1 MATQLAAPEP
11 LDAAASADAESSAAA
26 SDDAG
31 SSSAAPAAGA
41 TFVRLSKAEKKAAK
55 KERAH
60 ASRLK
65 QREREREAQK
75 KKVEAR
81 RAARAA
87 ALAALTPAEREAQIA
102 AERAERDAGYEA
114 TVAQS
119 AAVEA
124 ALEGGLRV
132 VLDLSY
138 GAHMSAREHN
148 SLQRQLSRCWGAN
161 RRAAAPVSLH
171 LAGLAQC
178 PAACLPPGGDHLRWK
193 VHRLDERVEER
204 FPPASLTFLTP
215 DAPDVLGAL
224 DPARVYVIGGLVDR
238 SVQKAASLARARPR
252 RGDGAAA
259 ARGALGDRRR
269 ARAAHARRR
278 ADDSARVQ
286 CERRLGPRD
295 HGRAARA
302 QAGAPA
308 RGGRALGAKEEGR
321 QLELGRAAARGRRR
335 RRRRGGGR
343 GRGRRRRGWIKI
355 GHSHRRLHTAVNPG

>member
-1 MATQLAAPEP
+1 M
-11 LDAAASADAESSAAA
+11 
-26 SDDAG
+26 
-31 SSSAAPAAGA
+31 
-41 TFVRLSKAEKKAAK
+41 
-55 KERAH
+55 
-60 ASRLK
+60 
-65 QREREREAQK
+65 
-75 KKVEAR
+75 EAR

-124 ALEGGLRV
+124 ALESGLRV

-138 GAHMSAREHN
+138 GAHARA
-148 SLQRQLSRCWGAN
+148 RAQL
-161 RRAAAPVSLH
+161 AAAPAQPLGRQPPRRR
-171 LAGLAQC
+171 AGVAPPRRLAQC

-238 SVQKAASLARARPR
+238 SVQKAASLARARGLGAATARLPLEAHPAIVDAREPLTLDAVLTILLEYNASADWGRAITPR
-252 RGDGAAA
+252 RSVL
-259 ARGALGDRRR
+259 AR
-269 ARAAHARRR
+269 
-278 ADDSARVQ
+278 
-286 CERRLGPRD
+286 PREEV
-295 HGRAARA
+295 
-302 QAGAPA
+302 
-308 RGGRALGAKEEGR
+308 ALGAKEEGR

-335 RRRRGGGR
+335 RRRRGGG
-343 GRGRRRRGWIKI
+343 GRGLIK
-355 GHSHRRLHTAVNPG
+355 

>member
-1 MATQLAAPEP
+1 M
-11 LDAAASADAESSAAA
+11 
-26 SDDAG
+26 
-31 SSSAAPAAGA
+31 
-41 TFVRLSKAEKKAAK
+41 
-55 KERAH
+55 
-60 ASRLK
+60 
-65 QREREREAQK
+65 
-75 KKVEAR
+75 EAR

-124 ALEGGLRV
+124 ALAGGLRV

-238 SVQKAASLARARPR
+238 SVQKAASLARARGLGAATARLPLEAHSAIVDAREPLTLDAVLTICWSTMRAPTGAARSRPR
-252 RGDGAAA
+252 CPSASWRARARRPRARREGRRAAAGTGASRGAGAAA
-259 ARGALGDRRR
+259 EEEARRRTR
-269 ARAAHARRR
+269 ARAA
-278 ADDSARVQ
+278 
-286 CERRLGPRD
+286 
-295 HGRAARA
+295 
-302 QAGAPA
+302 
-308 RGGRALGAKEEGR
+308 
-321 QLELGRAAARGRRR
+321 
-335 RRRRGGGR
+335 
-343 GRGRRRRGWIKI
+343 RRGWIKI
-355 GHSHRRLHTAVNPG
+355 GHSHRRLHTAVIPAEYESTRRVLPPAGSPAT

>member
-1 MATQLAAPEP
+1 MADAAAAPQP

-26 SDDAG
+26 SD
-31 SSSAAPAAGA
+31 
-41 TFVRLSKAEKKAAK
+41 
-55 KERAH
+55 
-60 ASRLK
+60 
-65 QREREREAQK
+65 
-75 KKVEAR
+75 
-81 RAARAA
+81 
-87 ALAALTPAEREAQIA
+87 
-102 AERAERDAGYEA
+102 DAGYEA

-238 SVQKAASLARARPR
+238 SVQKAASLARARGLGAATARLPLEAHSAIVDAREPLTLDAVLTILLEYNASADWGRAIIAALPERKLARPREEAARSARRKKGGSWNWGEPR
-252 RGDGAAA
+252 REGGA
-259 ARGALGDRRR
+259 
-269 ARAAHARRR
+269 
-278 ADDSARVQ
+278 
-286 CERRLGPRD
+286 
-295 HGRAARA
+295 
-302 QAGAPA
+302 
-308 RGGRALGAKEEGR
+308 GGGGEDEHEGR
-321 QLELGRAAARGRRR
+321 DGQEAG
-335 RRRRGGGR
+335 
-343 GRGRRRRGWIKI
+343 
-355 GHSHRRLHTAVNPG
+355 

>member
-1 MATQLAAPEP
+1 MDEDAAAPQP
-11 LDAAASADAESSAAA
+11 LDAAASAVAASSDDGNSAAGSAAA
-26 SDDAG
+26 
-31 SSSAAPAAGA
+31 APAAAGA

-65 QREREREAQK
+65 QREREREAQR

-215 DAPDVLGAL
+215 DAPDVPGAL

-238 SVQKAASLARARPR
+238 SVQKAASLARSARRKKGGSWNWGEPR
-252 RGDGAAA
+252 REDG
-259 ARGALGDRRR
+259 
-269 ARAAHARRR
+269 
-278 ADDSARVQ
+278 
-286 CERRLGPRD
+286 
-295 HGRAARA
+295 
-302 QAGAPA
+302 
-308 RGGRALGAKEEGR
+308 
-321 QLELGRAAARGRRR
+321 
-335 RRRRGGGR
+335 RGGG
-343 GRGRRRRGWIKI
+343 GEDEDDEGEAG
-355 GHSHRRLHTAVNPG
+355 

>member
-1 MATQLAAPEP
+1 MASQLAAEEP
-11 LDAAASADAESSAAA
+11 LDAAASADADSSAAA
-26 SDDAG
+26 SDDG
-31 SSSAAPAAGA
+31 HSAAAAAAAA
-41 TFVRLSKAEKKAAK
+41 TAADGTFRRLSKAEKKAAK

-238 SVQKAASLARARPR
+238 SVQKAASLARARGLGAATARLPLEAHSAIVDAREPLTLDAVLTILLEYNASADWGRAITAALPERKLARPREEAARSARRKKGGSWNWGEPR
-252 RGDGAAA
+252 REGGGGGGGEEEDEGEGGDG
-259 ARGALGDRRR
+259 
-269 ARAAHARRR
+269 
-278 ADDSARVQ
+278 
-286 CERRLGPRD
+286 E
-295 HGRAARA
+295 
-302 QAGAPA
+302 AG
-308 RGGRALGAKEEGR
+308 
-321 QLELGRAAARGRRR
+321 
-335 RRRRGGGR
+335 
-343 GRGRRRRGWIKI
+343 
-355 GHSHRRLHTAVNPG
+355 